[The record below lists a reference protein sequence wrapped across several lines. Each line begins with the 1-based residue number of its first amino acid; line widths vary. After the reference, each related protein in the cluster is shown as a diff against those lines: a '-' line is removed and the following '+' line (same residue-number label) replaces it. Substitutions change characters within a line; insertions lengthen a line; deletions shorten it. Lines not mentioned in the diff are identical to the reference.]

1 MKNFQEIMEII
12 GITLDGI
19 GVAVIIAGAAIA
31 AGHVIAG
38 RRDLSLA
45 VYKSFR
51 QSLGRAILL
60 GLEFLIAGDIIRTVV
75 VSPTFE
81 NVVVLGII
89 VLIRIFLSMSLEVEL
104 GNVPWK
110 KDRNAGG

>member
-1 MKNFQEIMEII
+1 MKKFQEIMEIV
-12 GITLDGI
+12 GISLDGI
-19 GVAVIIAGAAIA
+19 GVVVIIAGAAIA
-31 AGHVIAG
+31 AGHFIAG
-38 RRDLSLA
+38 RRELSLA
-45 VYKSFR
+45 AYTKFR

-75 VSPTFE
+75 VSPTIE
-81 NVVVLGII
+81 NVIVLGMI

-110 KDRNAGG
+110 QDRNSGA

>member
-1 MKNFQEIMEII
+1 MKKFQEIMEII

-19 GVAVIIAGAAIA
+19 GVIVIIAGAAVA

-38 RRDLSLA
+38 RRQLSLA

-75 VSPTFE
+75 VSPTIE
-81 NVVVLGII
+81 NVIVLGMI

-104 GNVPWK
+104 GNIPWRK
-110 KDRNAGG
+110 KGETG